1 MPYFWFRPSLSVYI
15 IKFRRRNEKSDPI
28 IFWKS
33 LFTIQIIISILGIE
47 NLSDYFGP
55 QDVLENHLG
64 LTDFAETKTAQNWFS
79 CLREPPDFF
88 NRIPICFR
96 LYFRTRENHQ
106 LGILYLICRYN
117 INWFLDNS
125 FISNLD

>member
-1 MPYFWFRPSLSVYI
+1 M
-15 IKFRRRNEKSDPI
+15 NEKSDPI

-64 LTDFAETKTAQNWFS
+64 LTDFAETKTAQN
-79 CLREPPDFF
+79 
-88 NRIPICFR
+88 
-96 LYFRTRENHQ
+96 
-106 LGILYLICRYN
+106 
-117 INWFLDNS
+117 
-125 FISNLD
+125 

>member
-1 MPYFWFRPSLSVYI
+1 MPCFWFESSLSAFI
-15 IKFRRRNEKSDPI
+15 IKFRTRNEKSDPI
-28 IFWKS
+28 FFWKS

-47 NLSDYFGP
+47 NLTDYFGP
-55 QDVLENHLG
+55 QDVLENHFG
-64 LTDFAETKTAQNWFS
+64 LRDSTEAKTAQNWFS
-79 CLREPPDFF
+79 CLREPPDLF

-106 LGILYLICRYN
+106 LRILYLIRRYN

-125 FISNLD
+125 FIFNLD